1 MAKAK
6 TEPKPRTKRAAPP
19 SAPAAPPAAP
29 PAPTPALF
37 DRLQRHFG
45 TDPARLPVIEQK
57 FQTYERANLHLTIEE
72 LLAGAAPELVGVVLT
87 YHHMGASLAKFSR
100 PATAAHYEEGPVE
113 YVDVQLADDQKLAC
127 VKQGLYTFRDG
138 GRPLALLVAES
149 QYAFMGGGLPV
160 EVMAADR
167 ETAEQF
173 ARKLAKGVRHGSA
186 FRGKVLSVEQDCHR
200 QTTVRFHKL
209 PAIQRENLILPED
222 LLRRIERQAMGLSK
236 HAEKLKAAG
245 RHLKRGILM
254 HGKPGT
260 GKTLSAMYLA
270 AQMTGRTVMV
280 LTGNAMGSIETACAL
295 ARLLEPATVV
305 LEDVDLIGTER
316 HEQTVGANALLFELL
331 NQMDGL
337 GEDADI
343 LFILT
348 TNRPDH
354 LEPALAA
361 RPGRI
366 DLAIEVP
373 LPDEECRRRLVA
385 LYGRGLKLELADP
398 EVWVRRTKG
407 VSAAF
412 IRELLR
418 KAAVL
423 AAEDNGTGPEL
434 VVTDRHLEEATA
446 ELLVAGGALTKTLL
460 GVDRNGDGC

>member
-1 MAKAK
+1 MAKVK
-6 TEPKPRTKRAAPP
+6 NTKKPIK
-19 SAPAAPPAAP
+19 
-29 PAPTPALF
+29 TPALF
-37 DRLQRHFG
+37 NRLRKHFG
-45 TDPARLPVIEQK
+45 TDPVNLPVIGQK
-57 FQTYERANLHLTIEE
+57 FQNYQRANLHLTIEE
-72 LLAGAAPELVGVVLT
+72 ILASSGPSALIGVVLPHE
-87 YHHMGASLAKFSR
+87 YSGVSLAKLSR
-100 PATAAHYEEGPVE
+100 PATARGYEEGPVE
-113 YVDVQLADDQKLAC
+113 YVDVQLADNQKLAC
-127 VKQGLYTFRDG
+127 VKQGLYTLRDG
-138 GRPLALLVAES
+138 GRPVALLISEPDRY
-149 QYAFMGGGLPV
+149 YADGISV

-167 ETAEQF
+167 EVAEQF
-173 ARKLAKGVRHGSA
+173 ARKLAKGIHYGTA
-186 FRGKVLSVEQDCHR
+186 FRGKVLSVEQDCHGR
-200 QTTVRFHKL
+200 TNVLFHKL
-209 PAIQRENLILPED
+209 PDIRRENLILPDD
-222 LLRRIERQAMGLSK
+222 LLRRIERQAMGLTKYAS
-236 HAEKLKAAG
+236 KLKAAG

-270 AQMTGRTVMV
+270 AQMPGRTVMV
-280 LTGNAMGSIETACAL
+280 LTGGAVGSIETACAL
-295 ARLLEPATVV
+295 ARLLEPATIV

-316 HEQTVGANALLFELL
+316 HHQTVGANALLFELL

-343 LFILT
+343 LFVLT

-373 LPDEECRRRLVA
+373 LPDEDCRRRLIA
-385 LYGRGLKLELADP
+385 LYGRGLKLEVADP

-423 AAEDNGTGPEL
+423 STEEEGAPAANGEL
-434 VVTDRHLEEATA
+434 LVADRHLEEATA

-460 GVDRNGDGC
+460 GVDREE

>member
-1 MAKAK
+1 MLPATPTQAV
-6 TEPKPRTKRAAPP
+6 TEP
-19 SAPAAPPAAP
+19 
-29 PAPTPALF
+29 ALLG
-37 DRLQRHFG
+37 RLRRHFG
-45 TDPARLPVIEQK
+45 TDPAGLPVVVENFDS
-57 FQTYERANLHLTIEE
+57 FQRPNLHLTVEA
-72 LLAGAAPELVGVVLT
+72 LLAGSDPPPVLVGMVVPDHS
-87 YHHMGASLAKFSR
+87 YGPSLSKLSR
-100 PATAAHYEEGPVE
+100 PTTAAHFEEGPVE
-113 YVDVQLADDQKLAC
+113 FVDIPLGDERRLAC
-127 VKQGLYTFRDG
+127 VRQGLYLFRADG
-138 GRPLALLVAES
+138 HPIAMLVTEASFYRPDSGFKA
-149 QYAFMGGGLPV
+149 
-160 EVMAADR
+160 EVMAPDQ
-167 ETAEQF
+167 ETAERL
-173 ARKLAKGVRHGSA
+173 ARKVAKGVNQGSA
-186 FRGKVLSVEQDCHR
+186 FRGKVLSVAQDCYR
-200 QTTVRFHKL
+200 RTTVLFHKL
-209 PAIQRENLILPED
+209 PDVKRENLILPED
-222 LLRRIERQAMGLSK
+222 LLRRIERQAMGFTK
-236 HAEKLKAAG
+236 HADKLKAAG

-270 AQMTGRTVMV
+270 AQMPGRTVMV
-280 LTGNAMGSIETACAL
+280 LTGNAVGSIETACAL
-295 ARLLEPATVV
+295 ARLLEPATIV

-316 HEQTVGANALLFELL
+316 HQQTVGANALLFELL

-373 LPDEECRRRLVA
+373 LPDEECRRRLIE
-385 LYGRGLKLELADP
+385 LYGRGLKLELADR

-460 GVDRNGDGC
+460 GVDRNGG

>member
-1 MAKAK
+1 M
-6 TEPKPRTKRAAPP
+6 E
-19 SAPAAPPAAP
+19 
-29 PAPTPALF
+29 PALLA
-37 DRLQRHFG
+37 RLRRHFG
-45 TDPARLPVIEQK
+45 TDPAGLPVVIENFES
-57 FQTYERANLHLTIEE
+57 FQRPNLHLTIEK
-72 LLAGAAPELVGVVLT
+72 LLAGTTPPPNLIGMVMPEHSHGP
-87 YHHMGASLAKFSR
+87 SLSKFSR
-100 PATAAHYEEGPVE
+100 PVTAAAFEEGPVE
-113 YVDVQLADDQKLAC
+113 YVDTPLGDERRLAC
-127 VKQGLYTFRDG
+127 VKQGLYLFHDDGRPVAMLVADASIFRPDG
-138 GRPLALLVAES
+138 GFKA
-149 QYAFMGGGLPV
+149 
-160 EVMAADR
+160 EVMALDQEGGER
-167 ETAEQF
+167 L
-173 ARKLAKGVRHGSA
+173 ARKIIKGVNQCAA
-186 FRGKVLSVEQDCHR
+186 FRGKVLSVAQDCFR
-200 QTTVRFHKL
+200 RTTVLFHKL
-209 PAIQRENLILPED
+209 PAIRRENLILPED
-222 LLRRIERQAMGLSK
+222 LLRRLERQAMGHTK

-270 AQMTGRTVMV
+270 AQMPGRTVMI
-280 LTGNAMGSIETACAL
+280 LTGGAVGSIETACAL
-295 ARLLEPATVV
+295 ARLLEPATIV

-343 LFILT
+343 LFVLT

-373 LPDEECRRRLVA
+373 LPDEECRRRLIA

-423 AAEDNGTGPEL
+423 AAESDGAGPEL
-434 VVTDRHLEEATA
+434 VVADRHMEEATA

-460 GVDRNGDGC
+460 GVDRNGDA